1 MRVQRFAGLALA
13 AFAWCGAAG
22 AQEISATALV
32 PYAVRPEAVQCVVAT
47 ARPHEGVRGDLTLKV
62 QAAWPYGEVRVR
74 QSVNLRAGS
83 TRSFVIPA
91 PLNPYDSATVSLDD
105 LNAFTSVSLGGG
117 SSSVS
122 PTFFAVLGLGGRVTA
137 AIQAVASD
145 ENLTQARLIAGTMQ
159 NDPTSGDPLVPPFA
173 AAFGG
178 THSVIA
184 GSGAI
189 LAAPPEAR
197 RALRQWVMAGGFLAI
212 APRTVADLRDPW
224 FVDLLGPV
232 TDDGGGH
239 LSGPRLLA
247 RRWGAAVHVGL
258 GVAGVIPHDLSAEG
272 WAREAGADAALR
284 DFVDFADGAGGGIVA
299 PGELSLFRR
308 FSRAGLDDVSRAF
321 RPVADVRGLLIPVT
335 VLLTLYVIGVGVTL
349 ARNRK
354 GRAPLKVFVRLPLVA
369 LTVLAVIVA
378 AARTTRT
385 SASTARVLAV
395 YDVGEGAG
403 QAVERVFA
411 GLNAGVASTL
421 ALTPPGEGVALYST
435 GGNSM
440 SAAMRWD
447 GQRLAVERVRLG
459 LWETGLAYTERM
471 VDAGGGV
478 HYSRERSTV
487 RVTNNSPWEFTSLVL
502 VSEGVVMARFGAA
515 GRGATVEATLRAA
528 TQSTSFDAMFPGAS
542 ENLGRVFV
550 DRMMGAT
557 FHARGAVQL
566 FGLARMP
573 DSVRAW
579 VRGVG
584 FAPNEEAA
592 LVRVVIPQEAQ
603 DPERVGAYSARLG
616 VRRNDY
622 EPEEVPSVQPQ
633 SVSEDASVTDDA
645 GEAGAP

>member
-1 MRVQRFAGLALA
+1 M
-13 AFAWCGAAG
+13 
-22 AQEISATALV
+22 
-32 PYAVRPEAVQCVVAT
+32 
-47 ARPHEGVRGDLTLKV
+47 
-62 QAAWPYGEVRVR
+62 
-74 QSVNLRAGS
+74 
-83 TRSFVIPA
+83 
-91 PLNPYDSATVSLDD
+91 
-105 LNAFTSVSLGGG
+105 
-117 SSSVS
+117 
-122 PTFFAVLGLGGRVTA
+122 
-137 AIQAVASD
+137 
-145 ENLTQARLIAGTMQ
+145 
-159 NDPTSGDPLVPPFA
+159 
-173 AAFGG
+173 
-178 THSVIA
+178 
-184 GSGAI
+184 
-189 LAAPPEAR
+189 
-197 RALRQWVMAGGFLAI
+197 
-212 APRTVADLRDPW
+212 
-224 FVDLLGPV
+224 
-232 TDDGGGH
+232 
-239 LSGPRLLA
+239 
-247 RRWGAAVHVGL
+247 
-258 GVAGVIPHDLSAEG
+258 
-272 WAREAGADAALR
+272 
-284 DFVDFADGAGGGIVA
+284 
-299 PGELSLFRR
+299 
-308 FSRAGLDDVSRAF
+308 
-321 RPVADVRGLLIPVT
+321 
-335 VLLTLYVIGVGVTL
+335 
-349 ARNRK
+349 
-354 GRAPLKVFVRLPLVA
+354 
-369 LTVLAVIVA
+369 
-378 AARTTRT
+378 
-385 SASTARVLAV
+385 AV